1 MPAVATHTFF
11 FYFRQPNLSYLGLFW
26 TSEFGKAFT
35 ISVRP
40 EKDGI
45 QLSLSAATCSVWCC
59 LFGCTVG
66 HKDSVNLSSEY
77 M

>member
-1 MPAVATHTFF
+1 MPAVATHTF

-59 LFGCTVG
+59 LFWLYSGAQG
-66 HKDSVNLSSEY
+66 HSVNLSSEY